1 MAKNGAGKKPEDLNE
16 AQEGTDVPA
25 ISFEQAMEKLE
36 DIVAR
41 LESGDVPLETA
52 IELFQEGMRLSKLC
66 GQKLEQ
72 VERRIEMLVE
82 GDGGLQRKPFAA
94 EQ

>member
-1 MAKNGAGKKPEDLNE
+1 MGNKSGAQDSKDYS
-16 AQEGTDVPA
+16 TVT
-25 ISFEQAMEKLE
+25 FEQAMESLE
-36 DIVAR
+36 TIVAK

-52 IELFQEGMRLSKLC
+52 IELFQEGMTLSKLC

-82 GDGGLQRKPFAA
+82 GDSGLQRKPFAPA
-94 EQ
+94 RDEASVD